1 MPPTLEMNLTVIEQN
16 LTVIEQDLNSMH
28 QEAKHVLSKLI
39 ESRRRESELRQEN
52 EGLRQ
57 QSTDLQ
63 ARLDQ
68 AEKDKDAIQ
77 EQLTNLGNLRMKN
90 DNLSRE
96 LEEAH
101 RLIRQLEEEIHE
113 DESKIESIE
122 SMLSSRRKRP
132 RSSSQIR
139 NYNDSD
145 VENYNPPKRHRQ
157 DSGFDEKLHHSSH
170 NSSSAPVRW
179 RNLAQALLDTLTHSL
194 MNPPSHHVYNSPPA
208 NKLAESRDRSS
219 SRTANSISTPQ
230 NNCPT
235 ALNGGSN
242 GHRRSDSDTHYPV
255 TSKTSKF
262 PPDATSE
269 AGPSIRGRAIDS
281 RAIGE
286 TRTQAGTLERGKI
299 ICHGCWEHRQ
309 NCYTEPNQVACS
321 SCLREK
327 ISCTRALCLD
337 WHQSGR
343 CFRGNKCHNVHDEK
357 GFNVIKAQLAGR
369 PKVMFRDENHK

>member
-1 MPPTLEMNLTVIEQN
+1 MPPTLEMNLTGMEQN
-16 LTVIEQDLNSMH
+16 LDSMH

-39 ESRRRESELRQEN
+39 ESCRRESELRQEN

-57 QSTDLQ
+57 QSTGFQ

-68 AEKDKDAIQ
+68 AEKDKGAIQ
-77 EQLTNLGNLRMKN
+77 KQLTNLGDLRTKN

-157 DSGFDEKLHHSSH
+157 DNGFDEKLHDSSH
-170 NSSSAPVRW
+170 NSSSVPVRW
-179 RNLAQALLDTLTHSL
+179 RNSAQALSDILTHNP
-194 MNPPSHHVYNSPPA
+194 MNLLFYHAYNSLLA
-208 NKLAESRDRSS
+208 NELVESRDRSS
-219 SRTANSISTPQ
+219 SRTADSISTPQ

-242 GHRRSDSDTHYPV
+242 GHRRSDSDTHYPA

-269 AGPSIRGRAIDS
+269 AGLSIRGRAIDS

-286 TRTQAGTLERGKI
+286 SRTQAGTLERGKI

-337 WHQSGR
+337 WHQSRR

-357 GFNVIKAQLAGR
+357 GFNVIKAQLASR
-369 PKVMFRDENHK
+369 PKVMFGDENHKL